1 IKQASEEDVRTT
13 VLCSATGK
21 GVERYQAEAITE
33 IVLGV
38 IAHLKERQAGRLDL
52 NRNVKVLK
60 KTGGSEIFTLEGLI
74 LDENP
79 AREDMPKTF
88 ENPAVLITNYDLKI
102 KSGYL
107 NPQHNLRMDSV
118 QTALLFEERKQEM
131 CRKIAQKIINSG

>member
-1 IKQASEEDVRTT
+1 MRTT
-13 VLCSATGK
+13 ILCSATGK
-21 GVERYQAEAITE
+21 GIEKKQAEAVTD
-33 IVLGV
+33 IVLKV
-38 IAHLKERQAGRLDL
+38 VEHLNEMQSGRIDL

-60 KTGGSEIFTLEGLI
+60 KTGGTEVFALEGLI

-107 NPQHNLRMDSV
+107 NPQH
-118 QTALLFEERKQEM
+118 
-131 CRKIAQKIINSG
+131 